1 MIELTAALATGLL
14 WLAAGGLLVLCIERG
29 LGLERAPALLAG
41 YPLFWAAQVLLAQL
55 LGLAGLLTTGVVLA
69 LYVAGV
75 LVLGLIATRLPSRPV
90 PPDVNARS
98 PGDAAIGRVA
108 RSIMAL
114 VFTALALFTLI
125 APVHIWDT
133 LAYHMPM
140 IASYV
145 QNGSLDA
152 WPTQDLRQIYR
163 VNAGELQMLQL
174 ALLSRSDAW
183 VELPNVAALAVLLV
197 ATFELARLATP
208 RRASATLAALLV
220 LTAPQIV
227 IGAGTEK
234 NDLVFTAVLIGSFYW
249 IIRGAIAP
257 ERRLLSIMLAA
268 LCGALAGATKVM
280 GLNVV
285 GAVGLL
291 TLALAVR
298 RRWTLRPV
306 VLFGAAA
313 LAGLLLLAG
322 TVYLGN
328 LTRSAVPVGV
338 APGEVNFTFGLRNV
352 AAAAEFYVYD
362 LMLKRLVT
370 LPAIEHDFLHYGY
383 LFPLMVVLGVALATR
398 QLHGRRTHTP
408 SPSTSHGEQTSA
420 TSVSHAR
427 RRRVTLYLAA
437 LSATLFIS
445 VVAVR
450 LPIQWDQRFMIWLV
464 PAFAILAL
472 LRIEHW
478 PAHVLLRVTW
488 IAAALVAVNVVV
500 LLTLE
505 SDRLLP
511 RSMRHIAAT
520 GELPRIADVPNRRY
534 PEMID
539 GFGALDRLAAPSDS
553 ILYVGSD
560 DSWMYAAWGRRF
572 TRHVEGVRDEGHA
585 GRQAAS
591 RAFRFIVVEESAG
604 SPVKAAVRQAAGT
617 GYSVAY
623 AGLGRTLYERVLDSA
638 DARAG
643 SRAAG
648 ERTLPP
654 VGGYTMGMPAHALTQ
669 LTHSAEPTR

>member
-1 MIELTAALATGLL
+1 VTELTAALATGLL
-14 WLAAGGLLVLCIERG
+14 WLAAGGLVVLCIERG

-41 YPLFWAAQVLLAQL
+41 YPLFWATQVLLSQV
-55 LGLAGLLTTGVVLA
+55 LGFAGLLTTGVVLP
-69 LYVAGV
+69 LYIAGV
-75 LVLGLIATRLPSRPV
+75 LVLGLLAVRLPARTAV
-90 PPDVNARS
+90 PQTVRS
-98 PGDAAIGRVA
+98 PDDAPIGRVA
-108 RSIMAL
+108 RGVMAL
-114 VFTALALFTLI
+114 VFAALALFTLI

-197 ATFELARLATP
+197 ATYELARLATP
-208 RRASATLAALLV
+208 RRAIAALAALLV

-234 NDLVFTAVLIGSFYW
+234 NDLVFTAVLVGSFYW
-249 IIRGAIAP
+249 IIRAVIDP
-257 ERRLLSIMLAA
+257 ERRVLSITLAA

-291 TLALAVR
+291 SLALAVR
-298 RRWTLRPV
+298 RRWTLRHV
-306 VLFGAAA
+306 VLFGGAA

-338 APGEVNFTFGLRNV
+338 APGEVNFTVGLRNV
-352 AAAAEFYVYD
+352 TAAAEFYVYD

-383 LFPLMVVLGVALATR
+383 LFPLMVVLGVAMTAR
-398 QLHGRRTHTP
+398 QLHKRGRHAS
-408 SPSTSHGEQTSA
+408 SPAQPQGERQPTA
-420 TSVSHAR
+420 SVSHVQ
-427 RRRVTLYLAA
+427 RRRVTLYIATLT
-437 LSATLFIS
+437 ATLFVS

-472 LRIEHW
+472 LLIERW
-478 PAHVLLRVTW
+478 PAHVLLRMTW
-488 IAAALVAVNVVV
+488 IAAALVAVNVAV

-534 PEMID
+534 PDMID
-539 GFGALDRLAAPSDS
+539 GFAALDRMAAPSDS

-560 DSWMYAAWGRRF
+560 DSWMYASWGRRF
-572 TRHVEGVRDEGHA
+572 TRHVEGVRDDGHA

-591 RAFRFIVVEESAG
+591 RVFRFIVVEEAAG
-604 SPVKAAVRQAAGT
+604 SAVKAAVEQAAGT
-617 GYSVAY
+617 GYSVVH
-623 AGLGRTLYERVLDSA
+623 AGRGRTLYERVPDP
-638 DARAG
+638 ARARG
-643 SRAAG
+643 NSRAP
-648 ERTLPP
+648 EDRTPAP
-654 VGGYTMGMPAHALTQ
+654 VRGYTMGMSTPSLTQ
-669 LTHSAEPTR
+669 LTHSAGPTR